1 MDNTEKFLMLFSDFD
16 MTVVEKVSKAEIESK
31 RSISANNR
39 INANQQKVDLEK
51 ALKRLSAEYSR
62 ARKSFKNNKISR
74 QELFDFEWR
83 LFEIQ
88 EEINRLDD
96 EETAS

>member
-16 MTVVEKVSKAEIESK
+16 MTVVDKKAPVTES
-31 RSISANNR
+31 RRNHSNT
-39 INANQQKVDLEK
+39 INANQKKNDLQR
-51 ALKRLSAEYSR
+51 ALKRLTEEYSR

>member
-1 MDNTEKFLMLFSDFD
+1 MGNTEKFLMLFSEFD
-16 MTVVEKVSKAEIESK
+16 MVVVEKSVQRKKEADRVTK
-31 RSISANNR
+31 SINT
-39 INANQQKVDLEK
+39 NQTKNDLEK
-51 ALKRLSAEYSR
+51 ALKRLSQEYSR
-62 ARKSFKNNKISR
+62 ARKSFKANKLTR

-96 EETAS
+96 EETAA